1 MATTSRV
8 SEKGIN
14 DAVIKDLNRFEE
26 WLTIRV
32 QNKHTAH
39 APSMSKAYENV
50 AECTKKYFCTKEKNP
65 IFAL

>member
-14 DAVIKDLNRFEE
+14 DAVVKELNRFED
-26 WLTIRV
+26 WITNRV

-39 APSMSKAYENV
+39 APSMSKAYQ
-50 AECTKKYFCTKEKNP
+50 K
-65 IFAL
+65 IFLY